1 MLKRILGASVATAA
15 LIALSAPA
23 FAATGS
29 VAITGS
35 VDAAC
40 SISSPTHTVA
50 FGTFTMNSDG
60 TYAGAQSKTQ
70 GFGDVWCNGTHN
82 TFSVTAYPLIGSNAA
97 TDTPFTNRIDYTVSA
112 TVLPSASLDTTGA
125 PVATGKNQT
134 VTDVTAFDTGSGT
147 YDQYTITTKDTGS
160 NKLVAGAY
168 SGHIDVTLTPGL

>member
-1 MLKRILGASVATAA
+1 
-15 LIALSAPA
+15 
-23 FAATGS
+23 
-29 VAITGS
+29 
-35 VDAAC
+35 
-40 SISSPTHTVA
+40 
-50 FGTFTMNSDG
+50 MNADG
-60 TYAGAQSKTQ
+60 TYAGAQSQTQ

-82 TFSVTAYPLIGSNAA
+82 TFSVTAYPLIGDHTS

-112 TVLPSASLDTTGA
+112 AVLPSAALDTTGA

-134 VTDVTAFDTGSGT
+134 VNDVPAFDTGSGT